1 MVEKA
6 NQVLLV
12 IEYLKEWIIEVLKKL
27 SLVSPAIG
35 LIIGCSIF
43 VKYVIPFL
51 KDEDKKE

>member
-6 NQVLLV
+6 NQILLV
-12 IEYLKEWIIEVLKKL
+12 IEYLKDWIIEVLKKL

-43 VKYVIPFL
+43 IKYVIPFL
-51 KDEDKKE
+51 KDEDKRE